1 MADDSSGAAESYD
14 RLDPDD
20 VPDTVDEAALERMRT
35 VAKLLDEA
43 VTIPGTQFKVGLDP
57 FIGAV
62 PVVGDALSLGV
73 SLYIV
78 GESAR
83 LGVSYGTLLK
93 MLANVSIDAVG
104 GSIPYVGLVF
114 DAFWKANKWNL
125 ELLFEELEGGRG
137 LNEERAVEIEVE

>member
-1 MADDSSGAAESYD
+1 MTDDSSGVAESFD
-14 RLDPDD
+14 HLDAED
-20 VPDTVDEAALERMRT
+20 VPDSVDRAALDRMQT

-43 VTIPGTQFKVGLDP
+43 VTVPGTRFKVGLDP
-57 FIGAV
+57 LLGSV
-62 PVVGDALSLGV
+62 PVVGDAVSAAV

-93 MLANVSIDAVG
+93 MLANVGIDSVG
-104 GSIPYVGLVF
+104 GAIPYVGVVF

-125 ELLFEELEGGRG
+125 ELLFEELEDGPGIDQ
-137 LNEERAVEIEVE
+137 ERAVEIEVE